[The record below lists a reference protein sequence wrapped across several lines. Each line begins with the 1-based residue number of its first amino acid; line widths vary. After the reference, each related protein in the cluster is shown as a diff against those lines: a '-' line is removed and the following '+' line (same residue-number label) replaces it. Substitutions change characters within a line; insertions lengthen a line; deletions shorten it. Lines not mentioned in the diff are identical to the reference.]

1 LYAFDLL
8 HLNGRD
14 LIGLPIETR
23 KGLLA
28 ELLKDTGVLFCQSFD
43 CDAETLLAEV
53 KRRQLEGIVAKRRGS
68 LYRSG
73 DRDGTWIKYKVH
85 RQQEFIIGGYCPGN
99 PMDSILVGYADGSQL
114 IFAGNV
120 QAGFNRF
127 SRVAVFEALQSL
139 RQKECPFANLPE
151 KRKDRW
157 GDHCRRHSE
166 DRLDEPSLAISC
178 HTCAGKTLLTVRYVC
193 HGSGWTS
200 QDGAKIEPVQERT

>member
-1 LYAFDLL
+1 
-8 HLNGRD
+8 
-14 LIGLPIETR
+14 
-23 KGLLA
+23 LLA

-99 PMDSILVGYADGSQL
+99 PMDSILVGYLDGSRL

-127 SRVAVFEALQSL
+127 SRVTVFETLQPL
-139 RQKECPFANLPE
+139 RQKDCPFANLPE

-157 GDHCRRHSE
+157 GEGITVADMEKIVWLQPKVRVAIE
-166 DRLDEPSLAISC
+166 FIEWTEGNRLRLPRF
-178 HTCAGKTLLTVRYVC
+178 VRI
-193 HGSGWTS
+193 GT
-200 QDGAKIEPVQERT
+200 